1 MKNVFAKLGVALA
14 AILVVGITSVP
25 ALADSGSGVARV
37 SVVNGTITVQ
47 HGDNGDTEAAVV
59 NAPISVGDYL
69 STGSGSHAE
78 VQLDNADFVRVA
90 SDAQVRF
97 SKLDANDHQLQLA
110 AGTVDLRVLHSSD
123 ANIALDT
130 PSITIRPDEAGSYR
144 VTVDSSGSTIF
155 TVRSGQADLIGPQGS
170 QTIDSG
176 TTVLVKG
183 ASSNPQ
189 VSTIDTVAYDDFD
202 SWNAQ
207 RDQYEQATS
216 ADQYANQNIVGL
228 DDLDSYGHWVWV
240 SDYGNVWVPNNDQS
254 DWAPY
259 QDGRW
264 SWAPYYGWT
273 WVGYEPWGW
282 APYHYGR
289 WFYANGYGWAWWPG
303 PVYGPVAYC
312 PGAVAF
318 FGYGSGFGFSIG
330 FGFSN
335 VAWVPLAPYEPFYP
349 WWGSGFGANITNINI
364 TNINITNVNVTK
376 VYRNARGPHAAIAAL
391 TVRDFENGSAAHH
404 YLPVRTH
411 DLQNV
416 GLLKSTLPIQP
427 GKGNMRFSDRPNPIV
442 RPQPLSPRFHVMALQ
457 PRTQTGSLGRQGG
470 TIGKPIIAR
479 SGSPIIARSGN
490 PIIARPSSPIAK
502 LNSAAPSS
510 TWGRFASAHGT
521 AVDAGIGPRAS
532 AMTNPATTN
541 TMKHTQPNNIATRS
555 GPSAEWARFNAN
567 HGAGSGGPGTMPA
580 VLPNTTRYNGSA
592 TNAAGSTPR
601 TFHATGNSQAGGSF
615 HSAPSSLTPSSPWT
629 RFNGSTTHGAGSAP
643 RTFHATGNSQAGGS
657 FRSAPPSLTPSSPWT
672 RFNGSAT
679 RGAGSAPRA
688 LPSTGSMPR
697 AIGSYRSVP
706 SSSVPSSPWSRFS
719 GTYNDHPTPAVGT
732 GYRGYPTYSNNY
744 PQRSGNSGLSRPQFQ
759 RQSGGNPNRPQR
771 PHNGN

>member
-1 MKNVFAKLGVALA
+1 MKNAFVKLGMALA
-14 AILVVGITSVP
+14 AILVVGLTSVP

-37 SVVNGTITVQ
+37 SVVNGAITVQ

-78 VQLDNADFVRVA
+78 VQLDNADFVRIA

-110 AGTVDLRVLHSSD
+110 AGTVDVRVLHSSD

-130 PSITIRPDEAGSYR
+130 PSITIRPDEPGSYR

-183 ASSNPQ
+183 SSSNPQ

-207 RDQYEQATS
+207 RDQYEQPSS
-216 ADQYANQNIVGL
+216 ADQYANQDIVGL

-240 SDYGNVWVPNNDQS
+240 SDYGNVWVPYSDQS

-264 SWAPYYGWT
+264 AWAPYYGWT

-303 PVYGPVAYC
+303 PVYAPVAYC

-318 FGYGSGFGFSIG
+318 FGYGSGFGFSVG

-376 VYRNARGPHAAIAAL
+376 IYRNARGPHAAIASI
-391 TVRDFENGSAAHH
+391 TVRDFQNGSSAHH
-404 YLPVRTH
+404 YLPVNAH

-427 GKGNMRFSDRPNPIV
+427 GKGNMRFSDRPMPIA
-442 RPQPLSPRFHVMALQ
+442 RTQPLSPRFHVMALQ
-457 PRTQTGSLGRQGG
+457 PKTQTGFLGRQSGG
-470 TIGKPIIAR
+470 TVGKPISER
-479 SGSPIIARSGN
+479 SGT
-490 PIIARPSSPIAK
+490 PIAK
-502 LNSAAPSS
+502 LNSGGAPSS
-510 TWGRFASAHGT
+510 AWGRFGSARGT
-521 AVDAGIGPRAS
+521 AMDVGIGPHVSTATNP
-532 AMTNPATTN
+532 AMTNS
-541 TMKHTQPNNIATRS
+541 MKPTQPSRITTRS
-555 GPSAEWARFNAN
+555 GPSAEWSRFNSS
-567 HGAGSGGPGTMPA
+567 HGAGSSAAGAMPA
-580 VLPNTTRYNGSA
+580 ALPNATRFNGGA
-592 TNAAGSTPR
+592 TRGVGSTPR
-601 TFHATGNSQAGGSF
+601 TFHATGNSQTGRSF
-615 HSAPSSLTPSSPWT
+615 QGAPSSLTPSSPWT
-629 RFNGSTTHGAGSAP
+629 RFNGSSTHAVGSGARTLPSTGSMP
-643 RTFHATGNSQAGGS
+643 HAIGS
-657 FRSAPPSLTPSSPWT
+657 YHSVPSSAMPSSPWT
-672 RFNGSAT
+672 RFNGSSTHAVGS
-679 RGAGSAPRA
+679 GART
-688 LPSTGSMPR
+688 LPSTGSMPH
-697 AIGSYRSVP
+697 AIGSYHSVP
-706 SSSVPSSPWSRFS
+706 SSAMPSSPWTRFN
-719 GTYNDHPTPAVGT
+719 GTYNDHPASSVGT

-744 PQRSGNSGLSRPQFQ
+744 PQRGGNVNAPRPQFQ
-759 RQSGGNPNRPQR
+759 RQSSGNPTRPQR
-771 PHNGN
+771 PHGK